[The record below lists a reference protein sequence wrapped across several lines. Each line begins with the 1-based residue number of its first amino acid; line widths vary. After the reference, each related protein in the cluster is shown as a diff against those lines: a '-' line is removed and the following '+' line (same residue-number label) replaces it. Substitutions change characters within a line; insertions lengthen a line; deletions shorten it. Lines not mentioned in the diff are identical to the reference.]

1 MASIRKEI
9 AVEAS
14 ADHVW
19 SAIRELGSVHTRLAR
34 GFVLDTRLDGDSRLV
49 TFANGITVRERII
62 DVDDRRRRL
71 AYSVVAW
78 LATHHHATFE
88 VSVDGER
95 RSRIVWIADLL
106 PHDLAPTVDAMMEGG
121 CAAIKQTLEQTASDQ
136 TRLPARGSAP
146 RSETDH

>member
-1 MASIRKEI
+1 MPSIRKEI

-62 DVDDRRRRL
+62 DLDDAARRF
-71 AYSVVAW
+71 AYSVVEW
-78 LATHHHATFE
+78 L
-88 VSVDGER
+88 
-95 RSRIVWIADLL
+95 ILL
-106 PHDLAPTVDAMMEGG
+106 
-121 CAAIKQTLEQTASDQ
+121 KK
-136 TRLPARGSAP
+136 ARGQAARGRNLEFD
-146 RSETDH
+146 RSHSL